1 METRTPAEGKGNC
14 FRRLA
19 GMELVFEPRGMGHP
33 EGKKYPCPD
42 CSFCQF
48 CSETRC
54 CTCKSERKR
63 GKAAASKKLSI
74 QEQILLYEKVNAGVA
89 DSG

>member
-1 METRTPAEGKGNC
+1 METQTPAECHC

-19 GMELVFEPRGMGHP
+19 GMELVFEPQGLGCQ

-54 CTCKSERKR
+54 CTCRSERKR
-63 GKAAASKKLSI
+63 GKVAAGKKLSI
-74 QEQILLYEKVNAGVA
+74 REQILLYEKVNAGVA
-89 DSG
+89 DTG